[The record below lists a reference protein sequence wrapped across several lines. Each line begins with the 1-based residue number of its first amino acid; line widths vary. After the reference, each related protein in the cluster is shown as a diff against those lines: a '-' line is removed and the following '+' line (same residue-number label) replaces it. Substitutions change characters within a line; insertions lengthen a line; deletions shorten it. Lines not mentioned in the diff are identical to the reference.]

1 MFFLVSQPMERPSK
15 TVWQELKTHA
25 WVLGS
30 VVAVLW
36 AIQIV
41 NAVIF
46 RGGLAIYGIAPRN
59 LVGLRG
65 ILFAPLLHGGFGHLM
80 ANTLPLITLGWLIML
95 QDTADFLWV
104 TLIAMVVSGIGTWL
118 VGATTSIHVGASGV
132 IFGYFGFLLARGYFE
147 RSVSAIALA
156 LIVFALY
163 GSLIWGVLPSQPGVS
178 WEGHLFGFIGGVVGA
193 RLLSQRPSSSS

>member
-1 MFFLVSQPMERPSK
+1 MEHPSK
-15 TVWQELKTHA
+15 TVWQELKTQA
-25 WVLGS
+25 WILGC

-36 AIQIV
+36 AIQII
-41 NAVIF
+41 NAAIF
-46 RGGLAIYGIAPRN
+46 RGNLAIYGIAPRN

-104 TLIAMVVSGIGTWL
+104 TLVAMVVSGIGTWL
-118 VGATTSIHVGASGV
+118 VGAATSIHVGASGV

-193 RLLSQRPSSSS
+193 RLLSRRPSAS

>member
-1 MFFLVSQPMERPSK
+1 MERPSK
-15 TVWQELKTHA
+15 TVWQELKTQA

-41 NAVIF
+41 NAAIF

-104 TLIAMVVSGIGTWL
+104 TLIAMGISGIGTWL

-132 IFGYFGFLLARGYFE
+132 IFGYLGFLLARGYFE

-193 RLLSQRPSSSS
+193 RLLSRRPSAS